1 MVVSLITKALSKV
14 KSAKDTVKVYRGE
27 YLPEKKP
34 FTVPKKGRDFEHLR
48 NREDIIERGLT
59 PESLAKKVN
68 TAEGRYFSTNRDLA
82 KIFSKGDK
90 GRVVEAEISKK
101 DLELGKKLKEKFFKF
116 GSDGGSPDTLL
127 IPKKNLKDVKENI
140 DSFKDK
146 VGTIAATEYEKGGFV
161 NMTKDKKYYKGIL

>member
-1 MVVSLITKALSKV
+1 MVVSLITKVLSKA

-48 NREDIIERGLT
+48 NRKDIIERGLT

-68 TAEGRYFSTNRDLA
+68 TAEGRYFSPDIEIA
-82 KIFSKGDK
+82 KTFSKGDK

-101 DLELGKKLKEKFFKF
+101 DLELGKKLKERFFKF
-116 GSDGGSPDTLL
+116 GSTGSEKTLL
-127 IPKKNLKDVKENI
+127 LPKKNLKDVKENI
-140 DSFKDK
+140 DVYKEK
-146 VGTIAATEYEKGGFV
+146 VGTTASTEYRKGGFID
-161 NMTKDKKYYKGIL
+161 MTKDKTYYRGIL